1 MTEKIKEVIVVE
13 GRDDTRRLQDV
24 VNADTIETNGSEIS
38 DETLAEIALAQEKRG
53 VIVLTDPD
61 FPGEQVRKIIT
72 RAVPGVKHAFLR
84 SGQAQPADHH
94 SSLGVEHASNKA
106 ILDALAKLY
115 TPMPE
120 APAVISRQQ
129 LQQARLTAGANARAR
144 RQRLG
149 DILHIGYTNSKQLYK
164 RLQLFQIS
172 TADFTA
178 AVTQL
183 DREEQLND

>member
-1 MTEKIKEVIVVE
+1 MTEKIREVIVVE

-38 DETLAEIALAQEKRG
+38 AATLAEIALAQEKRG
-53 VIVLTDPD
+53 VIVFTDPD
-61 FPGEQVRKIIT
+61 FPGEQIRKTISQVIPN
-72 RAVPGVKHAFLR
+72 AKHAFLR

-106 ILDALAKLY
+106 ILAALAHLY
-115 TPMPE
+115 TSMPD
-120 APAVISRQQ
+120 APAVISRQA
-129 LQQARLTAGANARAR
+129 LQAARLTAGPNARVR

-172 TADFTA
+172 PTDFAA
-178 AVTQL
+178 AVAQL
-183 DREEQLND
+183 NREEQVND